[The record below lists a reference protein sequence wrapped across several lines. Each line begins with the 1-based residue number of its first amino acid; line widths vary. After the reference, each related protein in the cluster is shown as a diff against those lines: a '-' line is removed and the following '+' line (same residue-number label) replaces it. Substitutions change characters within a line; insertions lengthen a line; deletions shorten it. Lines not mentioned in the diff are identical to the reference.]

1 MIFSSAIL
9 CGGSVCKWFSLF
21 NYSSDFWL
29 ILEHCISN
37 TFVLLPPF
45 HLANVLFTHSF
56 IRPISKTRGAGGVA
70 ALPLAKGTHHST
82 PWQMGKKRCR
92 NTFAIDILLGNLS
105 FRKLCEINSNTLSLW
120 PPRCTSFMLQNAI
133 KSMTKDNHG
142 AKDTHTPA
150 EKLWTSVPVNLSN

>member
-70 ALPLAKGTHHST
+70 ALPLAKGSHHST

-120 PPRCTSFMLQNAI
+120 PPPAARLLCSKMRLKAWLRITMVQKIL
-133 KSMTKDNHG
+133 
-142 AKDTHTPA
+142 THLLKNFGHQCP
-150 EKLWTSVPVNLSN
+150 